1 MNQYEEMNV
10 NSGKLMLCI
19 CNRILTNEISNEY
32 TLPDYQPEIR
42 RVIGVREHI
51 LPPAKYVTSDSAE
64 INGGVDY
71 SLIYIGADG
80 ELYSAPLSAEYSV
93 SVPFEAVE
101 TVDRSKPVSMAVNI
115 DAENITARVTAPRKL
130 SIRCRMN
137 CHVRAFGW
145 AEMEDEGDAGVSP
158 ASIHRLMRDVEFVKT
173 FAGVSDMLEVSDE
186 VSASDDCRVVSADA
200 DVIMGDMSW
209 ERDGASARGDIVLK
223 LLCANESGEYST
235 IVRRL
240 PFSENIDIDGSA
252 SPQMKRIRGSIG
264 NINISLDEGKI
275 CSRVGYFIETEG
287 VEQSSFSYTADMYS
301 TEKICRPEY
310 ERVEVPTALKS
321 IDASVSQSERVAIGD
336 TNISPQGEIV
346 EVSAK
351 AVISNVSLENGRCVL
366 SGESRYALICRNDGE
381 FISTDLKLPFRYE
394 TDCDTDARVVRENAA
409 ISCSV
414 RDCRVRTDGE
424 TLSVDSE
431 ICMSGIIFGETV
443 IERVNLAHMGENV
456 ERKGSDIV
464 ICYPSSGESVWSV
477 AKRYLV
483 APKDVMGNPETDR
496 YCIIQM

>member
-10 NSGKLMLCI
+10 NSGKLMLCL
-19 CNRILTNEISNEY
+19 CNRILTCEISNEY

-42 RVIGVREHI
+42 RVLGVREHI

-80 ELYSAPLSAEYSV
+80 ELYSAPLSAEYSA
-93 SVPFEAVE
+93 SVPFEAVDS
-101 TVDRSKPVSMAVNI
+101 VDRSMPVSIAVNI

-145 AEMEDEGDAGVSP
+145 AEMEEERDGGVSP
-158 ASIHRLMRDVEFVKT
+158 VSVHRLMRDVEFAKVST
-173 FAGVSDMLEVSDE
+173 GVSDMLEVSDE
-186 VSASDDCRVVSADA
+186 ISASDDCRVVSANA
-200 DVIMGDMSW
+200 DVVIGDMNW
-209 ERDGASARGDIVLK
+209 ERDGTSVRGDVVLK
-223 LLCANESGEYST
+223 LLCTNESGEYST
-235 IVRRL
+235 TVRRL

-252 SPQMKRIRGSIG
+252 APQIKRVKGSVG

-275 CSRVGYFIETEG
+275 CSKVGYFIEAEG

-310 ERVEVPTALKS
+310 ERVEVPTTLKS

-336 TNISPQGEIV
+336 TNIPPQGEII
-346 EVSAK
+346 EVCAK
-351 AVISNVSLENGRCVL
+351 AVINNVSFENGRCVL
-366 SGESRYALICRNDGE
+366 SGEGRYALICRNDGE
-381 FISTDLKLPFRYE
+381 FISSDLKLPFRYE
-394 TDCDTDARVVRENAA
+394 TDCDTEAQGMRENAA

-414 RDCRVRTDGE
+414 HDCRVRTDGE

-431 ICMSGIIFGETV
+431 ICMSGMIFGETV
-443 IERVNLAHMGENV
+443 IERVSLAHMGENI
-456 ERKGSDIV
+456 ERRGSDIV

-483 APKDVMGNPETDR
+483 APKDVMGNPESDR